1 MARILALN
9 PPYNG
14 MSTIVNVLGR
24 VGSREQNSPDDVR
37 VVQRLL
43 QMCSRGQA
51 FSSSVGAAQPT
62 GHFDAVT
69 GFWIFWVQD
78 RVRALISHSQ
88 IVDGVVSPAHGTH
101 YSPGGGIWT
110 IVQLNESAKS
120 NSATDYAAYLDEC
133 TRSAT

>member
-1 MARILALN
+1 MVRTLALN

-14 MSTIVNVLGR
+14 MSTIVNVLAR
-24 VGSREQNSPDDVR
+24 VGPREANQPDDVR

-51 FSSSVGAAQPT
+51 FSANVGVAQPT

-69 GFWIFWVQD
+69 GFWIFHVQN
-78 RVRALISHSQ
+78 RIKQQIAPSQ

-101 YSPGGGIWT
+101 YAPGGGIWT
-110 IVQLNESAKS
+110 IVMLNDTAKF
-120 NSATDYAAYLDEC
+120 NSPTEYAAFLTEC
-133 TRSAT
+133 MR